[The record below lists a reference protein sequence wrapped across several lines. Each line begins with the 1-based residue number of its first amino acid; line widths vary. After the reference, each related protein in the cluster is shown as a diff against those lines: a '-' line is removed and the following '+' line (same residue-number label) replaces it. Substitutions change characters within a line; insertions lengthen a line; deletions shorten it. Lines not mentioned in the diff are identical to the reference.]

1 MAFALLYDQKVIEK
15 ENITLKFHE
24 FSEKYAGVNYFFPL
38 NNREKDL
45 QKSGISNVIKIIH
58 EEYNT
63 EKNSVQTNLKHFTV
77 SKLIEKLCQTN
88 IVNEQETPFLNISLL
103 REEVEKLKE
112 NDLEDISNQLNSI
125 LVDLHNLGVIV
136 YFDFDILRETVI
148 TNPIW
153 FNKVFKS
160 LLDFGR
166 KKIALIFEE
175 VYESIKM
182 LEENKMYKF
191 SKSKNNSKQISR
203 TFLKEILGNDFEK
216 AKVEDIWSEKREN
229 SIIDK
234 LSFNSLLV
242 KLDVLQQKL
251 IEESNEE
258 FLKNFKYSEEEHY
271 DITQCIHSI
280 EEVELNT
287 MINEMLQDNKD
298 KEKRKFLLKLL
309 IKFDLILPKKKVEF
323 MKMNQFYLIPFLFP
337 QEKPKKEIQ
346 LKGDI
351 FLSDYKR
358 DYEWKIEYF
367 LPFKP
372 SCMWKVKI

>member
-1 MAFALLYDQKVIEK
+1 M
-15 ENITLKFHE
+15 
-24 FSEKYAGVNYFFPL
+24 

-287 MINEMLQDNKD
+287 MINEMLEDNKD